1 MIFSMA
7 ADAVLLI
14 HFIFILFAAA
24 GGLFALRKPWIA
36 FLQIPAAAWGA
47 FVEITGK
54 VCPLTY
60 LENYYLVKAGGEGYA
75 ESFVGHY
82 LMPLVYPP
90 GLTREIQ
97 YLLAAVV
104 VMLNLVIYGWM
115 IFRIFGKGKK
125 TGRFK

>member
-1 MIFSMA
+1 MMFSLA

-24 GGLFALRKPWIA
+24 GGFLALRRPWIA

-47 FVEITGK
+47 FVEIFGK

-60 LENYYLVKAGGEGYA
+60 LENYYLVKAGGEGYTK
-75 ESFVGHY
+75 SFVGHY
-82 LMPLVYPP
+82 LMPLVYPS

-97 YLLAAVV
+97 YLLAAAVV
-104 VMLNLVIYGWM
+104 LLNLAIYGWM
-115 IFRIFGKGKK
+115 ICRIISKE

>member
-1 MIFSMA
+1 MIFSLA

-14 HFIFILFAAA
+14 HFMFILFAAA
-24 GGLFALRKPWIA
+24 GGLLALRRPWIA

-47 FVEITGK
+47 FVELTGK
-54 VCPLTY
+54 ICPLTY
-60 LENYYLVKAGGEGYA
+60 LENYYLFKAGGEGYA

-104 VMLNLVIYGWM
+104 VLLNLAIYGWM
-115 IFRIFGKGKK
+115 IFRIVGKG

>member
-1 MIFSMA
+1 MA

-14 HFIFILFAAA
+14 HFIFIFFAAA
-24 GGLFALRKPWIA
+24 GGLFALRRPWIA

-47 FVEITGK
+47 FVEIFGK

-60 LENYYLVKAGGEGYA
+60 LENYCLVKAGGEGYT
-75 ESFVGHY
+75 ESFVSHY
-82 LMPLVYPP
+82 LMLLVYPS

-104 VMLNLVIYGWM
+104 VLLNLAIYGRL
-115 IFRIFGKGKK
+115 ICRISGKRKR
-125 TGRFK
+125 T

>member
-1 MIFSMA
+1 MMFSMA

-14 HFIFILFAAA
+14 HFMFILFAAA
-24 GGLFALRKPWIA
+24 GGLLALRRPWIA

-47 FVEITGK
+47 FVEIFGK

-60 LENYYLVKAGGEGYA
+60 LENYYLVKAGGEGYSD
-75 ESFVGHY
+75 SFVGHY

-104 VMLNLVIYGWM
+104 VLLNLAIYGWM
-115 IFRIFGKGKK
+115 ICRMVGKQ

>member
-1 MIFSMA
+1 MIFSLA

-14 HFIFILFAAA
+14 HFMFILFAAA
-24 GGLFALRKPWIA
+24 GGLLALRRPWIA

-47 FVEITGK
+47 FVELTGK

-104 VMLNLVIYGWM
+104 VLLNLAIYGWM
-115 IFRIFGKGKK
+115 IFRIVGKG

>member
-1 MIFSMA
+1 MMFPLA

-14 HFIFILFAAA
+14 HFMFILFVAA
-24 GGLFALRKPWIA
+24 GGFLALRRPWIA
-36 FLQIPAAAWGA
+36 FLQIPAAVWGA

-60 LENYYLVKAGGEGYA
+60 LENYCLVKAGGEGYA

-82 LMPLVYPP
+82 LMPLVYPS

-97 YLLAAVV
+97 YLLACVV
-104 VMLNLVIYGWM
+104 ILLNLAIYGWM
-115 IFRIFGKGKK
+115 ICRIINKG
-125 TGRFK
+125 TERFK